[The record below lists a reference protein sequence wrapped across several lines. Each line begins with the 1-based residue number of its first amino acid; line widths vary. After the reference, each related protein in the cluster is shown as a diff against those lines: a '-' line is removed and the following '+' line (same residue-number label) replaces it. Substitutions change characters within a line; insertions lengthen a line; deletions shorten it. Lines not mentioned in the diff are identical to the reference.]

1 MKHLCLLALVF
12 ALHIQLQAQN
22 TTISP
27 TIFSPPKL
35 SYEAVLALSSPQEG
49 DVVYDITFKCLRVY
63 MDGKWLCSYQDPSN
77 YTPNLLA
84 IASAGGTGVD
94 EARSIAVDGNG
105 NVYVTGYF
113 EGTATFGNVTKTS
126 AGYRDIFVAKYDKS
140 GSVQWVQSAG
150 GTSNDFGS
158 GIAVDG
164 NGNVYVTGYF
174 YDTATF
180 GNISKTSAGDTEIFV
195 VKYNA
200 AGTFQWVETAGG
212 TFSDAGYDITVD
224 GSGNVYVTGYFSDTA
239 TFGTASKSSAGAN
252 DTFVAKYNAAGM
264 LLWVQ
269 SIGGTD
275 GDSGQQVA
283 VDGSG
288 NVYVTGSFG
297 GTANFG
303 TITKTAAGTYDMFVA
318 KYDPV
323 AEVWRWVQTV
333 GHTGISI
340 GRAIAL
346 DGSGNVYVTG
356 YFENT
361 VTFGTTSKISAGS
374 SDIFVVKYSTTGT
387 MEWVQ
392 TAGGANFDQ
401 GYGIAVDGN
410 SNVYVTG
417 AFSGTAT
424 FGSTVKTSVGET
436 DIFITK
442 YNPSGTWQWTQFA
455 GGTHLDYGNKIAI
468 DSSNNVFITGFFYL
482 TAKFG
487 RNSKTSAG
495 SREIFIGRLDK

>member
-27 TIFSPPKL
+27 TVFSPPKL
-35 SYEAVLALSSPQEG
+35 SYDAVLALSSPQEG

-63 MDGKWLCSYQDPSN
+63 LDGKWLCSYQDPSN

-84 IASAGGTGVD
+84 ISSAGGTGVD

-113 EGTATFGNVTKTS
+113 EGTATFGTVTKTS

-150 GTSNDFGS
+150 GTGNDF
-158 GIAVDG
+158 
-164 NGNVYVTGYF
+164 
-174 YDTATF
+174 
-180 GNISKTSAGDTEIFV
+180 
-195 VKYNA
+195 
-200 AGTFQWVETAGG
+200 
-212 TFSDAGYDITVD
+212 
-224 GSGNVYVTGYFSDTA
+224 
-239 TFGTASKSSAGAN
+239 
-252 DTFVAKYNAAGM
+252 
-264 LLWVQ
+264 
-269 SIGGTD
+269 
-275 GDSGQQVA
+275 
-283 VDGSG
+283 
-288 NVYVTGSFG
+288 
-297 GTANFG
+297 
-303 TITKTAAGTYDMFVA
+303 
-318 KYDPV
+318 
-323 AEVWRWVQTV
+323 
-333 GHTGISI
+333 
-340 GRAIAL
+340 
-346 DGSGNVYVTG
+346 
-356 YFENT
+356 
-361 VTFGTTSKISAGS
+361 
-374 SDIFVVKYSTTGT
+374 
-387 MEWVQ
+387 
-392 TAGGANFDQ
+392 

-410 SNVYVTG
+410 GNVYVTG

-424 FGSTVKTSVGET
+424 FGSAIKTSAGET

-442 YNPSGTWQWTQFA
+442 YNPSGMWQWTQFA
-455 GGTHLDYGNKIAI
+455 GGTHFDYGNKIAV